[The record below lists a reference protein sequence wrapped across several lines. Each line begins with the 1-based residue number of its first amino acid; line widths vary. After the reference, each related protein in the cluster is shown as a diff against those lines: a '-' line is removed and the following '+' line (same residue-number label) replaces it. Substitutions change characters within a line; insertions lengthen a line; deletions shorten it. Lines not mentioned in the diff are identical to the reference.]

1 MNNILNPKVNLPYPE
16 IKVNRKNPILAYK
29 IFNLYAGNVS
39 ELTDINQ
46 YSFQSIYLNEYID
59 LSNILKTIS
68 ITEMEHLRILGNL
81 IKALGLN
88 PYFISYD
95 KNNNPVPWNSDYV
108 NFTINYRDMLVNNIK
123 NENQAIEQ
131 YTIFLNE
138 INDENIRKIIERII
152 LDERRHVEIFSKL
165 LMQYDSDQ

>member
-1 MNNILNPKVNLPYPE
+1 MNNNLNPKVNLPYPK
-16 IKVNRKNPILAYK
+16 IIVNKKDPNLAYK
-29 IFNLYAGNVS
+29 LFELYAGNVS

-46 YSFQSIYLNEYID
+46 YSFQSIYLCDYVD

-68 ITEMEHLRILGNL
+68 ITEMEHLRILGEL

-95 KNNNPVPWNSDYV
+95 NNKPIPWNSDYV
-108 NFTINYRDMLVNNIK
+108 NFTINYREMLVNNIK
-123 NENQAIEQ
+123 IENESIEQ
-131 YTIFLNE
+131 YNKLLSE
-138 INDENIRKIIERII
+138 INDENIRKVIERII
-152 LDERRHVEIFSKL
+152 LDERKHVEIFSKL